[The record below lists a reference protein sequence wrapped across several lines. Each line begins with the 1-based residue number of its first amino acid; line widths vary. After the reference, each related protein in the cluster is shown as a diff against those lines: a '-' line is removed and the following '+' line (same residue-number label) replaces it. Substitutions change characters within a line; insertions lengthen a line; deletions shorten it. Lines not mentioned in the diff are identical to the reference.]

1 MKWHMKE
8 ICLMA
13 GGILQVRNGKRFW
26 EAFVRGGY
34 AGHGE
39 TYLTEEKILWWSH
52 GGELH
57 GESWKRLEF
66 LHKIMLQTPGI
77 GLKFAGT
84 ERDDVHG
91 VPEDFML
98 EAESGYRIYYYSFMQ
113 PVMEN
118 SILMTI
124 QNIKWK

>member
-1 MKWHMKE
+1 M
-8 ICLMA
+8 
-13 GGILQVRNGKRFW
+13 
-26 EAFVRGGY
+26 RGGY

-91 VPEDFML
+91 VPDVYKRQFL
-98 EAESGYRIYYYSFMQ
+98 QCVIFLLLFRHDSK
-113 PVMEN
+113 P
-118 SILMTI
+118 
-124 QNIKWK
+124 